1 MKNNIYRQAKY
12 QLSAHTLAQFPA
24 DLGKEVAFAGR
35 SNAGKSSVINAITDR
50 KRLARISKTPGRT
63 RQINFFL
70 LDKQLRFVDLPGYG
84 FARVSN
90 SLQEHW
96 AKILNSYFV
105 QRKSLKGLILIID
118 IRRNLTD
125 YDRQMLNWCQ
135 AATLPVHILLN
146 KSDKLS
152 RGAGKQALLQL
163 KQQTEGF
170 DFTIQLF
177 SVLKKTGVA
186 EVRTQLDRWLIC

>member
-1 MKNNIYRQAKY
+1 MKNNIYRQAEY
-12 QLSAHTLAQFPA
+12 LISAHELAQFPV
-24 DLGKEVAFAGR
+24 DLGKEIAFAGR
-35 SNAGKSSVINAITDR
+35 SNAGKSRVINAITDR
-50 KRLARISKTPGRT
+50 KGLARISKTPGRT

-70 LDKQLRFVDLPGYG
+70 LDKQLRLADLPGYG

-90 SLQEHW
+90 SLQKHW
-96 AKILNSYFV
+96 AKILNSYFE

-152 RGAGKQALLQL
+152 RGAGKHALLQL

-177 SVLKKTGVA
+177 SALKKTGVT

>member
-1 MKNNIYRQAKY
+1 MKNNIYRQAEY
-12 QLSAHTLAQFPA
+12 LISAHELAQFPA

-35 SNAGKSSVINAITDR
+35 SNSGKSSVINVITDR
-50 KRLARISKTPGRT
+50 KRLARTSKSPGRT

-70 LDKQLRFVDLPGYG
+70 LDKQLRLVDLPGYG

-96 AKILNSYFV
+96 AKSLNAYFE
-105 QRKSLKGLILIID
+105 QRTSLKGLILIID

-125 YDRQMLNWCQ
+125 YDRQMLKWCQ

-152 RGAGKQALLQL
+152 RGAAKQALLQL
-163 KQQTEGF
+163 KQQTEGS
-170 DFTIQLF
+170 DFTVQLF
-177 SVLKKTGVA
+177 SVLKKTGVD
-186 EVRTQLDRWLIC
+186 EVRTQLDSWLLF